1 MPQVDTQNL
10 GKALDMVSD
19 KVKVTKGKI
28 EAGKLKKSQKEL
40 HQDKV
45 EGIAKKFTSPDKFK
59 PLIISQDNHIVDGHH
74 RWGAAIHKWGEDV
87 KIPIFRIHLPILK
100 AIKLYKDIANSINEA
115 MSIAARRKLAR
126 KGKSKLKRALKKRL
140 IKMKRKRSNVDLQKA
155 SIRKAKTIL
164 MQKMMKKAPADMTMV
179 DKMKFSQK
187 IEKSPGK
194 IQKIAKKI
202 LPKLKQAETERVRK
216 MRSNNVQ
223 KANEDITIPINVGD
237 TVLGGKFKNK
247 RIVVKSIEK
256 NEKGD
261 ITINGKPLL
270 KFRLVNEQI
279 GYGIECKNCNHSW
292 DIEPNDDRPY
302 LCHNCGYDSQ
312 MQKIDLVGLRDW
324 KKTLK
329 ENVAPN
335 HNGKSAPYGSGY
347 DEMDE
352 ANAVSG
358 GKVHKLITGKNLTFK
373 GKKYSDIEFEVL
385 GIDNNSQIVKL
396 KILAPKNLFGEE
408 LNVPFKTIRR
418 GPFLKTDTSKQFE
431 GTINEIGDG
440 SAKPFKWKPRDNVS
454 QLMKRIY
461 GTSEYRYHNKTHPL
475 EPGAFRYQFRSD
487 DGTEYVAGF
496 KGFIEKLTPGFNNRS
511 QFGDYRSEWYV
522 FYNLRDDHYSAV
534 ELNTNRGEVFRVMST
549 MVEIVNDFLVQSEKS
564 GYPVKQLEISAK
576 ADSGKVPTLDSKR
589 GRLYMAFISKQFS
602 KLKTKNKYVIDKRG
616 DYRILLKLD
625 GVSEGINT
633 QLEGTI
639 NEIPMADLQKIDT
652 FADKKLNPVDVV
664 LTGKHFFDRLND
676 PRNQKDITSAELI
689 GFFKRLSKKK
699 KEFLDFLD
707 QYKQIVTTDDRTNI
721 NIPFMKQANKAI
733 AKTVMR
739 KKDFKTSNKKLEI

>member
-40 HQDKV
+40 HQDKI
-45 EGIAKKFTSPDKFK
+45 EGIAKRFTSPDKFK

-126 KGKSKLKRALKKRL
+126 KGKSRLKRASKKRL
-140 IKMKRKRSNVDLQKA
+140 LKMKRKRSNDDLQKA

-187 IEKSPGK
+187 IEKKPGK

-247 RIVVKSIEK
+247 RIVVKSIDK

-270 KFRLVNEQI
+270 KFRLVNENMGVSTQ
-279 GYGIECKNCNHSW
+279 CPNCNHSW
-292 DIEPNDDRPY
+292 DLEYNDDRKF

-347 DEMDE
+347 DEIDE

-358 GKVHKLITGKNLTFK
+358 GKVHKFITGKNLTYK
-373 GKKYSDIEFEVL
+373 GKKYSEIDFELVR
-385 GIDNNSQIVKL
+385 IDNTSELVHL
-396 KILAPKNLFGEE
+396 KVLAPKQIFGSE
-408 LNVPFKTIRR
+408 LKVPFKTIRR

-431 GTINEIGDG
+431 GTINEI
-440 SAKPFKWKPRDNVS
+440 
-454 QLMKRIY
+454 
-461 GTSEYRYHNKTHPL
+461 
-475 EPGAFRYQFRSD
+475 
-487 DGTEYVAGF
+487 
-496 KGFIEKLTPGFNNRS
+496 
-511 QFGDYRSEWYV
+511 
-522 FYNLRDDHYSAV
+522 
-534 ELNTNRGEVFRVMST
+534 
-549 MVEIVNDFLVQSEKS
+549 
-564 GYPVKQLEISAK
+564 
-576 ADSGKVPTLDSKR
+576 
-589 GRLYMAFISKQFS
+589 
-602 KLKTKNKYVIDKRG
+602 
-616 DYRILLKLD
+616 
-625 GVSEGINT
+625 
-633 QLEGTI
+633 
-639 NEIPMADLQKIDT
+639 PMADLQKIDQ

-676 PRNQKDITSAELI
+676 PRNDKEISSAELI

-707 QYKQIVTTDDRTNI
+707 KYNQIVTTDDRTNI
-721 NIPFMKQANKAI
+721 NIPFMKQSNKVI

-739 KKDFKTSNKKLEI
+739 KKDFKTPNKKLEI

>member
-261 ITINGKPLL
+261 ITINGKPLM

-373 GKKYSDIEFEVL
+373 GKKYSDIEFELVR
-385 GIDNNSQIVKL
+385 IDNTSELVHL
-396 KILAPKNLFGEE
+396 KVLAPKQIFGSE
-408 LNVPFKTIRR
+408 LKVPFKTIRR
-418 GPFLKTDTSKQFE
+418 GPFLKTDTSK
-431 GTINEIGDG
+431 
-440 SAKPFKWKPRDNVS
+440 
-454 QLMKRIY
+454 
-461 GTSEYRYHNKTHPL
+461 
-475 EPGAFRYQFRSD
+475 
-487 DGTEYVAGF
+487 
-496 KGFIEKLTPGFNNRS
+496 
-511 QFGDYRSEWYV
+511 
-522 FYNLRDDHYSAV
+522 
-534 ELNTNRGEVFRVMST
+534 
-549 MVEIVNDFLVQSEKS
+549 
-564 GYPVKQLEISAK
+564 
-576 ADSGKVPTLDSKR
+576 
-589 GRLYMAFISKQFS
+589 
-602 KLKTKNKYVIDKRG
+602 
-616 DYRILLKLD
+616 
-625 GVSEGINT
+625 

-652 FADKKLNPVDVV
+652 FADKKLNPMNVV

-676 PRNQKDITSAELI
+676 PRNGKEVTNAELI

-699 KEFLDFLD
+699 SEFVDFLN
-707 QYKQIVTTDDRTNI
+707 QYNQVVAVDDRTNL

>member
-10 GKALDMVSD
+10 GKALDMASD

-40 HQDKV
+40 HQDKI
-45 EGIAKKFTSPDKFK
+45 EGIAKRFTSPDKFK

-126 KGKSKLKRALKKRL
+126 KGKSRLKRASKKRL
-140 IKMKRKRSNVDLQKA
+140 LKMKRKRSNDDLKKA

-187 IEKSPGK
+187 IEKKPGK

-216 MRSNNVQ
+216 MRSKNVQ

-270 KFRLVNEQI
+270 KFRLVNENMGVSTQ
-279 GYGIECKNCNHSW
+279 CPNCNHSW
-292 DIEPNDDRPY
+292 DLEYNDDRKF

-358 GKVHKLITGKNLTFK
+358 GKVHKFITGKNLTYQ
-373 GKKYSDIEFEVL
+373 GKKYSEIDFELVR
-385 GIDNNSQIVKL
+385 IDNTSQLVHL
-396 KILAPKNLFGEE
+396 KVLAPKQIFGSE

-431 GTINEIGDG
+431 GTINEI
-440 SAKPFKWKPRDNVS
+440 
-454 QLMKRIY
+454 
-461 GTSEYRYHNKTHPL
+461 
-475 EPGAFRYQFRSD
+475 
-487 DGTEYVAGF
+487 
-496 KGFIEKLTPGFNNRS
+496 
-511 QFGDYRSEWYV
+511 
-522 FYNLRDDHYSAV
+522 
-534 ELNTNRGEVFRVMST
+534 
-549 MVEIVNDFLVQSEKS
+549 
-564 GYPVKQLEISAK
+564 
-576 ADSGKVPTLDSKR
+576 
-589 GRLYMAFISKQFS
+589 
-602 KLKTKNKYVIDKRG
+602 
-616 DYRILLKLD
+616 
-625 GVSEGINT
+625 
-633 QLEGTI
+633 
-639 NEIPMADLQKIDT
+639 PMADLQKIDQ

-676 PRNQKDITSAELI
+676 PRNDKEISSAELI

-707 QYKQIVTTDDRTNI
+707 KYNQIVTTDDRTNI
-721 NIPFMKQANKAI
+721 NIPFMKQSNKVI

-739 KKDFKTSNKKLEI
+739 KKDFKTPNKKLEI

>member
-1 MPQVDTQNL
+1 VPNISRKYMPQVDTQNL
-10 GKALDMVSD
+10 GKALDMASD

-40 HQDKV
+40 HQDKI
-45 EGIAKKFTSPDKFK
+45 EGIAKRFTSPDKFK

-126 KGKSKLKRALKKRL
+126 KGKSRLKRASKKRL
-140 IKMKRKRSNVDLQKA
+140 LKMKRKRSNDDLKKA

-247 RIVVKSIEK
+247 RIVVKSIDK

-270 KFRLVNEQI
+270 KFRLVNE
-279 GYGIECKNCNHSW
+279 
-292 DIEPNDDRPY
+292 
-302 LCHNCGYDSQ
+302 
-312 MQKIDLVGLRDW
+312 
-324 KKTLK
+324 
-329 ENVAPN
+329 
-335 HNGKSAPYGSGY
+335 
-347 DEMDE
+347 

-358 GKVHKLITGKNLTFK
+358 GKVHKFITGKNLTYK
-373 GKKYSDIEFEVL
+373 GKKYSEIDFELVR
-385 GIDNNSQIVKL
+385 IDNTSELVHL
-396 KILAPKNLFGEE
+396 KVLAPKQIFGSE
-408 LNVPFKTIRR
+408 LKVPFKTIRR
-418 GPFLKTDTSKQFE
+418 GPFLKTDTSGLSGENVAQNHDEKSAPY
-431 GTINEIGDG
+431 GSGYKKKNEIYFDRFG
-440 SAKPFKWKPRDNVS
+440 
-454 QLMKRIY
+454 
-461 GTSEYRYHNKTHPL
+461 NKCKNPT
-475 EPGAFRYQFRSD
+475 
-487 DGTEYVAGF
+487 
-496 KGFIEKLTPGFNNRS
+496 
-511 QFGDYRSEWYV
+511 
-522 FYNLRDDHYSAV
+522 
-534 ELNTNRGEVFRVMST
+534 
-549 MVEIVNDFLVQSEKS
+549 
-564 GYPVKQLEISAK
+564 
-576 ADSGKVPTLDSKR
+576 TLD
-589 GRLYMAFISKQFS
+589 GRC
-602 KLKTKNKYVIDKRG
+602 IDK
-616 DYRILLKLD
+616 YHP
-625 GVSEGINT
+625 ST
-633 QLEGTI
+633 TI
-639 NEIPMADLQKIDT
+639 REPLSEIPMADLQKIDQ

-676 PRNQKDITSAELI
+676 PRNDKEISSAELI

-707 QYKQIVTTDDRTNI
+707 KYNQIVTTDDRTNI
-721 NIPFMKQANKAI
+721 NIPFMKQANKVI

-739 KKDFKTSNKKLEI
+739 KKDFKTPNKKLEI